1 MLYIG
6 PELQEYLMA
15 EHNEPKTA
23 DTSLGQMTYQDM
35 QNRSWE
41 LIDRILHEEATEED
55 CAEYDALLRQMD
67 QL

>member
-1 MLYIG
+1 
-6 PELQEYLMA
+6 MA